1 MEIHWENF
9 CCRPL
14 VITDNPTSIALVIWK
29 AVIVISKANRINVIV
44 YLPETADGQREL
56 EKRIA
61 QVHADAVVKGID
73 GLDCTT
79 EQKLQLY
86 DSILRSA
93 KQENK
98 EAVPKMHQ
106 ETIR

>member
-1 MEIHWENF
+1 M
-9 CCRPL
+9 
-14 VITDNPTSIALVIWK
+14 VIWK

-44 YLPETADGQREL
+44 YLPKTAEGQHEL
-56 EKRIA
+56 ERRIA

-93 KQENK
+93 KQESK
-98 EAVPKMHQ
+98 EAVPKTHQ